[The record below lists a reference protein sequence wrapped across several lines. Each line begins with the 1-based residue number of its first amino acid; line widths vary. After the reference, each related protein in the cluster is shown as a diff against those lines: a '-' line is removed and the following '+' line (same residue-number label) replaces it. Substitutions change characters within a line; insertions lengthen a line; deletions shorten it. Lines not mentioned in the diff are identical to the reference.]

1 MVVVTTKCM
10 NSQLWYPYNMQIN
23 SNFNHKMREFKMI
36 ITTEY
41 VNLIPLQILPEPILW
56 TFNFVQQCYWQK
68 F

>member
-1 MVVVTTKCM
+1 
-10 NSQLWYPYNMQIN
+10 MQIN
-23 SNFNHKMREFKMI
+23 SNINHKMWEFKMV